1 MFDKFQ
7 LLHADYFQN
16 KQLSNDFGNK
26 QFWSRKK
33 TYLMYVG
40 LKIIHD
46 GDARTFVRTRI
57 RLLPDMRWGV
67 MQTSRGK
74 QNILAGAEL
83 GLF

>member
-7 LLHADYFQN
+7 LAHADYFQY

>member
-33 TYLMYVG
+33 NLSNVG

-57 RLLPDMRWGV
+57 RLL
-67 MQTSRGK
+67 
-74 QNILAGAEL
+74 
-83 GLF
+83 